1 MINELS
7 IITKIL
13 TVAFSLVVILIFAA
27 LVVPEKYL
35 AERLLPGGCATITT
49 DSYLP
54 THPPILKDLEGY
66 KLYSRNCSPCH
77 GVYNKIIGP
86 ELGQVAGRRD
96 SLWITE
102 WVRDNELLRE
112 TDTAAQNV
120 FLEYNKAV
128 CLRIRNFSEKD
139 MSDLMTFL
147 QEQNKV
153 SR

>member
-13 TVAFSLVVILIFAA
+13 TIAFSLVVILIFAA

-86 ELGQVAGRRD
+86 ALGQVAGRRD
-96 SLWITE
+96 SLWITQ
-102 WVRDNELLRE
+102 WIQDNELLRSK
-112 TDTAAQNV
+112 DQIAQELY
-120 FLEYNKAV
+120 LEYNETQ
-128 CLRIRNFSEKD
+128 CLKNDFSKTD

-147 QEQNKV
+147 YEQNKV
-153 SR
+153 SK

>member
-13 TVAFSLVVILIFAA
+13 TIAFSLVVILIFAA
-27 LVVPEKYL
+27 LVVPEKNL
-35 AERLLPGGCATITT
+35 AERILPGGCATITT

-66 KLYSRNCSPCH
+66 KLYSQNCSPCH
-77 GVYNKIIGP
+77 GVYKKIIGP

-112 TDTAAQNV
+112 TDTVAQNV
-120 FLEYNKAV
+120 FLEYNKTV
-128 CLRIRNFSEKD
+128 CIKNRHFTKTD
-139 MSDLMTFL
+139 MSDLMMFL
-147 QEQNKV
+147 QEQNKIK
-153 SR
+153 